1 LRANVGRQAAADEI
15 FAEDAVF
22 CEPHGIIRGRN
33 EFARIVGVTRASHP
47 DFQYFVT
54 VGPEE
59 LLGAA
64 GRIQWVSGR
73 PGEPPPYAGT
83 DVIIARDGM
92 IAAVYLFFDALPGD
106 NR

>member
-1 LRANVGRQAAADEI
+1 V
-15 FAEDAVF
+15 FAEHAVF
-22 CEPHGIIRGRN
+22 YEPHGITRGRD
-33 EFARIVGVTRASHP
+33 EIARIAGVIRASHP
-47 DFQYFVT
+47 DFQYFAI

-59 LLGAA
+59 LHGAA

-73 PGEPPPYAGT
+73 RGEPPTYAGT

-106 NR
+106 NH